1 MFFCFYLIKY
11 TPFLPNQA
19 ALLQPLTNYP
29 GHHTMLLFLHSLGF
43 RSQYII
49 YSPHKEHPEIN
60 LYATF
65 SPLLISRNS
74 CSSLFLLLS
83 NHKIQQISAISDYQ
97 IHQKCKPEQMQHLFF
112 YLLTTIKILTK
123 GLSSSA
129 VCCVCS
135 SSDYQFFKF
144 TNYLLN

>member
-1 MFFCFYLIKY
+1 
-11 TPFLPNQA
+11 
-19 ALLQPLTNYP
+19 
-29 GHHTMLLFLHSLGF
+29 MLLFLHSLGF
-43 RSQYII
+43 RSLYII
-49 YSPHKEHPEIN
+49 HSPHKEHSEIN

-74 CSSLFLLLS
+74 CFSLFLLLS
-83 NHKIQQISAISDYQ
+83 NHKIQSISAISDYK
-97 IHQKCKPEQMQHLFF
+97 IHQKCKTEQMQHLFFF
-112 YLLTTIKILTK
+112 YLLTTIKILNK